1 LWQQTS
7 SQQVSPMDPSPP
19 FTDPALRQRF
29 VDYVTA
35 VLPDLGRKDRHPWA
49 EAYVRGLL
57 LEGERKSVEPMAK
70 RLPDG
75 NVQAL
80 QHFIGQSPWPYEP
93 VRQQLASV
101 LCPELSPGLWIVDD
115 TGFPKQGKHSVGV
128 ARQYSGT
135 LGKIANCQVAV
146 SLHHATA
153 TASLPVDWALY
164 LPEEWTQDPE
174 RCAAA
179 GVPTPVHH
187 RPKWRLALDLI
198 DRARGWGL
206 PDQRLIADAG
216 YGTVAEFRAGLRE
229 RRVAYV
235 VGVESGTG
243 VWTRRPR
250 YRRRPNTGRGRP
262 PTRWDYGSQRPR
274 SVLDVARALPA
285 VAYHAVTWR
294 EGSKG
299 KLTSRFGRLR
309 VWPSHGYHAG
319 QPPEVE
325 QWLLIEWPMAAAQPT
340 KYWLATG
347 LRRVSL
353 VQLVRWAKARW
364 RVEQDYELLKD
375 ELGLDHFEGRGWLG
389 WHHHVTMATM
399 AYGFLVR
406 EQLRHRGGKKNDAG
420 PHGPAGPGGTPI
432 PPENVDR
439 AVHRM
444 RPIGSSCAQT

>member
-1 LWQQTS
+1 MEPT
-7 SQQVSPMDPSPP
+7 PP

-29 VDYVTA
+29 LDYVTA
-35 VLPDLGRKDRHPWA
+35 VLPELGRKDRRPWA
-49 EAYVRGLL
+49 ETYVRGLL
-57 LEGERKSVEPMAK
+57 LEGERKSIEPLAK

-80 QHFIGQSPWPYEP
+80 QHFIGKSPWPYEP
-93 VRQQLASV
+93 VRRQVADV
-101 LCPELSPGLWIVDD
+101 LCPEMGPGLWIVDD

-153 TASLPVDWALY
+153 AASLPVDWALY
-164 LPEEWTQDPE
+164 LPEEWTQDPA

-179 GVPTPVHH
+179 GVPLPVHH
-187 RPKWRLALDLI
+187 QPKWRLALGLI

-206 PDQRLIADAG
+206 VDQRVIADAG
-216 YGTVAEFRAGLRE
+216 YGKITEFRAGLRA
-229 RRVAYV
+229 RRLPYV
-235 VGVESGTG
+235 VGVEAGIG

-250 YRRRPNTGRGRP
+250 RRHRPKTGLGRP
-262 PTRWDYGSQRPR
+262 PTRWDYGGRRPS

-285 VAYHAVTWR
+285 IAYHTVTWR

-299 KLTSRFGRLR
+299 KLRSRFARVR
-309 VWPSHGYHAG
+309 VWPSHGFWRG
-319 QPPEVE
+319 NPPEDE
-325 QWLLIEWPMAAAQPT
+325 QWLLIEWPAGAAAPT

-347 LRRVSL
+347 PRRLSL

-364 RVEQDYELLKD
+364 RVEHDYEHLKD
-375 ELGLDHFEGRGWLG
+375 ELGLDHFEGRRWLG

-399 AYGFLVR
+399 AYGFLIR
-406 EQLRHRGGKKNDAG
+406 EQLRHRAGAKKNGAR
-420 PHGPAGPGGTPI
+420 PHRPPGSRRTPV
-432 PPENVDR
+432 PLENMDR
-439 AVHRM
+439 ALHRV
-444 RPIGSSCAQT
+444 RPARPPRHPE